1 MYMLVLCF
9 FHTLEDLSTVSKK
22 NSFKVRS
29 VESELDIFIVTN
41 GIINKLIVVMF
52 KFFIKLLFESEEYL
66 KKMPSEILPV
76 YFTEPTQREGPIHIC
91 KWIFLQILLV

>member
-9 FHTLEDLSTVSKK
+9 FRTLEDLSTVSKK

-52 KFFIKLLFESEEYL
+52 KFY
-66 KKMPSEILPV
+66 
-76 YFTEPTQREGPIHIC
+76 Y
-91 KWIFLQILLV
+91 